1 MPRSVLTE
9 DQIPFLTSLLETS
22 RSEGVRAAGLLLVSN
37 LLGPDTE
44 EEVLYKFSL
53 LVRDSLDTVNTSA
66 VRTAAGEALLQNSD
80 LLLSDRSE
88 RAGLVLWSLVIRL
101 TSDDEAEL
109 REKISAIYQ
118 RLTHSPSLISPTA
131 ASGRMI
137 DLMMDTIGLRS
148 PVSCI
153 STALGAVLGPLVD
166 REEIQEMSPEV
177 DKAFDKNEMNC
188 YEEIVGLALLVLP
201 KVSSLVKKLSPKLQE
216 MTFKAEK
223 EVMKELLPELWGSV
237 RVYSLTQLVEYLV
250 TRLTSISQETDLL
263 QSVVI
268 TLILTSLR
276 CSVSEGLIQG
286 NLESLLTQIKNKSY
300 FVKSLELSL
309 LSSDLRQG

>member
-66 VRTAAGEALLQNSD
+66 VRTAAGEALLQNSE

-88 RAGLVLWSLVIRL
+88 RAPVVLWSLVIRL

-118 RLTHSPSLISPTA
+118 RLTQSPSLISPTA

-276 CSVSEGLIQG
+276 CSVTEGLIQG

>member
-118 RLTHSPSLISPTA
+118 RLTQSPSLISPTA

>member
-9 DQIPFLTSLLETS
+9 DQFPFLTSLLETS

-118 RLTHSPSLISPTA
+118 RLTQSPSLISPTA